1 MSANTVGPVT
11 LSFRPMPDRLDI
23 PAEEIRAIGLA
34 ATSLV
39 AAYYDSLPGSAKR
52 RVEMSLD
59 PAGKVPAPRGYQ
71 Y

>member
-1 MSANTVGPVT
+1 
-11 LSFRPMPDRLDI
+11 MPDRLDI